1 MIFSKRSRVWT
12 RSAGLSRAGPPV
24 TVPLRG
30 PWAAETEAEQGFE
43 DRETSVALREAYVG
57 TFDVAGQSVVSA
69 LRMFLGA
76 FRLPGDPGGP
86 EGHRTRRSLASRLL
100 LLFDKPD
107 EAKL

>member
-1 MIFSKRSRVWT
+1 MVCVQARDD
-12 RSAGLSRAGPPV
+12 GLSRF
-24 TVPLRG
+24 
-30 PWAAETEAEQGFE
+30 GFH
-43 DRETSVALREAYVG
+43 T
-57 TFDVAGQSVVSA
+57 
-69 LRMFLGA
+69 A